1 MLLGNG
7 KGNTMKEREDVVA
20 AVLAAAGGELTG
32 RVRLQKA
39 VYLMDQLG
47 LESGLSFDY
56 HHYGPFSRDLDNA
69 IADAKA
75 FGLVEEEFERRQT
88 DGATYSIFRL
98 MGQPKAEAFGKL
110 GAEKAGEL
118 ARLFAATNVTVL
130 ELAATVHW
138 LSYVE
143 KYADWK
149 SEIIKRKGVKVQGG
163 RLEKAVEFLA
173 QLNLSPSAVRAVA

>member
-1 MLLGNG
+1 MQRGNG
-7 KGNTMKEREDVVA
+7 EGSTMKEREDVVA

-39 VYLMDQLG
+39 VYLMDRLG

-69 IADAKA
+69 TADAKA
-75 FGLVEEEFERRQT
+75 FGLVEEEFERRQS

-98 MGQPKAEAFGKL
+98 KGQPKPEAYGRL

-130 ELAATVHW
+130 ELAATVDW
-138 LSYVE
+138 LWHVE

-149 SEIIKRKGVKVQGG
+149 SEITKRKGVKVQGG
-163 RLEKAVEFLA
+163 RLEKAVELLA
-173 QLNLSPSAVRAVA
+173 QLNLSPPPAPAAA